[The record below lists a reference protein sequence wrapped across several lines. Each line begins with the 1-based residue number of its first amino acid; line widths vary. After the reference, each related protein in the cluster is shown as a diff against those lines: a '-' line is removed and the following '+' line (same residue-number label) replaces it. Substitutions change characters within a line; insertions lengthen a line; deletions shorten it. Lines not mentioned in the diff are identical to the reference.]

1 MSPNPSRLRRWASVS
16 NADEPRTSVFHDK
29 DATAGGGCAAAVKL
43 DEQAALEEFEQ
54 EAQARS
60 LKTVIQP

>member
-1 MSPNPSRLRRWASVS
+1 MSPDLSRSRPRASVL
-16 NADEPRTSVFHDK
+16 NADELNKSIFHDK

-43 DEQAALEEFEQ
+43 DEQAVLEEYERETQ
-54 EAQARS
+54 GRA